1 MSDVGR
7 IGEREMKAK
16 LSAQDLVPVGAVAAA
31 LLSGLIVRSLWSE
44 RIRLNVPLHSTVEAW
59 GGLAAVLMA
68 LVLFARK
75 AEWTDGKVR
84 RVAAGFLGMGLLE
97 GFHALS
103 PPGDGFVLLR
113 SSASLLGGL
122 SFSLVWLPAAETHRR
137 RSDMIPHMVLVGAIA
152 LGLWAL
158 AFPEQVPHMTP
169 YDEFGAAAIAMNGL
183 AAILFIVGSA
193 GFWKEFRRSGGSE
206 SYLLACMALMF
217 GLAEIM
223 FLSSAPWDSGWW
235 LWHLLRLATYVL
247 ALGYVSRGYVFMV
260 ADLKRALAKTKLSER
275 RVTAEYAVTRVLAEA
290 ATLKDAGQA
299 ILRAIGESLD
309 WELGMFWS
317 MDEQM
322 RVLRFVE
329 LWHVPHVE
337 ASEFVDDSRGR
348 TFQRGEG
355 LIGRVWATGKPIWLP
370 DLVTDPDFRRA
381 PMAARVGLR
390 GGFAFPVCK
399 GEQLYGVI
407 EFFSRESREPDQDVL
422 DMVADIGIKVGLF
435 VDRKRTEEE
444 LRRTEAR
451 LVEEQRLAEVAR
463 VLGDIGHDLKNML
476 MPIVTGAGLLE
487 EEVSECFSR
496 LPQPAVS
503 AVKSS
508 RDLTHELIEMIRQGA
523 RRIHDRVKE
532 IADSV
537 KGLTRAPQFSPCR
550 LADIVASVYATL
562 RILADERR
570 VALRAEGLDTLP
582 VIRADESRL
591 FNAVYNLVNNAIPE
605 VPSGGSVTVQGRTE
619 QSGKNIVLS
628 VIDTGKGMSP
638 EVRDSLFTYQAI
650 SRKIGGTGLGTK
662 IVKDVVDAHGGT
674 ITVESTQGVGTA
686 FHITLPVDGP
696 PSHSPGTSRPPAE
709 TGRMTS

>member
-1 MSDVGR
+1 
-7 IGEREMKAK
+7 MKHK
-16 LSAQDLVPVGAVAAA
+16 LSAQDLLLLGIIAAA
-31 LLSGLIVRSLWSE
+31 FLLDLLIRSLWPN
-44 RIRLNVPLHSTVEAW
+44 RMWVNVPLHSTVEAL

-75 AEWTDGKVR
+75 AERNDGKVLWL
-84 RVAAGFLGMGLLE
+84 ATGFLGMGLLE
-97 GFHALS
+97 VFHALS
-103 PPGDGFVLLR
+103 APGDGFALLR
-113 SSASLLGGL
+113 GAASLLGGCG
-122 SFSLVWLPAAETHRR
+122 FSLVWLAPGETHRR
-137 RSDMIPHMVLVGAIA
+137 RSYVIPSIVATGAMA

-158 AFPEQVPHMTP
+158 AFSEQLPQMTRHG
-169 YDEFGAAAIAMNGL
+169 EFGSAAIAMNSL
-183 AAILFIVGSA
+183 AAILFIIGA
-193 GFWKEFRRSGGSE
+193 TGFWVEFRRSGRPE
-206 SYLLACMALMF
+206 SYLLACLALMF

-247 ALGYVSRGYVFMV
+247 VLVFVSRGYVVMV
-260 ADLKRALAKTKLSER
+260 ADLKSALAKATLSER
-275 RVTAEYAVTRVLAEA
+275 RLTGQYVATRVLAES

-299 ILRAIGESLD
+299 ILRALGESLD

-317 MDEQM
+317 RDEQM
-322 RVLRFVE
+322 QVLRFVD
-329 LWHVPHVE
+329 LWHAPHVE
-337 ASEFVDDSRGR
+337 ATEFVDDSRGR

-355 LIGRVWATGKPIWLP
+355 LIGRVWATGKPIWIP
-370 DLVTDPDFRRA
+370 DVATDPHFRRA
-381 PMAARVGLR
+381 KMAARVGLR

-399 GEQLYGVI
+399 GEEMYGVV

-451 LVEEQRLAEVAR
+451 LVEEQRLAAVAR

-487 EEVSECFSR
+487 EELSECFSK

-503 AVKSS
+503 AVKPS
-508 RDLTHELIEMIRQGA
+508 RDMTHDLIEMIRQGS

-537 KGLTRAPQFSPCR
+537 KGLTRAPQFAPCR
-550 LADIVASVYATL
+550 IADIVSSVYATL
-562 RILADERR
+562 HILADERG
-570 VALRAEGLDTLP
+570 VALHTEGLDNLP

-605 VPSGGSVTVQGRTE
+605 VPSGGSVTVQGRTDP
-619 QSGKNIVLS
+619 SGKKVVLS

-662 IVKDVVDAHGGT
+662 IVKDVVDAHGGS
-674 ITVESTQGVGTA
+674 IRVESTQGVGTA
-686 FHITLPVDGP
+686 FHITLSVDGP
-696 PSHSPGTSRPPAE
+696 PAHSPGTSRSPAE